1 MRGSAKKLKEKKVL
15 KKILI
20 VLIYVYLFISLSY
33 FTTDTLSRYFT
44 ILPESSSSL
53 DIAKWEVYLDTTDN
67 TADVLDLVS
76 GGNTNKNYIL
86 KVTSNSDVAVNYSI
100 EVSDL
105 EPGLSVLLD
114 GNNSGTVLNDKVIFE
129 NAGSFDA
136 GNNNAINEHILT
148 FSTTLG
154 TGDIDGNS
162 VKIDVIFT
170 QVSLNE

>member
-1 MRGSAKKLKEKKVL
+1 M
-15 KKILI
+15 
-20 VLIYVYLFISLSY
+20 
-33 FTTDTLSRYFT
+33 
-44 ILPESSSSL
+44 
-53 DIAKWEVYLDTTDN
+53 
-67 TADVLDLVS
+67 
-76 GGNTNKNYIL
+76 